1 MVDGNIVIGK
11 TRVLES
17 ILKLE
22 EAHEGGIISP
32 VDIYNELKGTT
43 RIKKH
48 FVHNLFIYIHVII
61 IRQTIYVYTNLL
73 TITN

>member
-1 MVDGNIVIGK
+1 MPLFLRESLRLSISTKLMVDGNIFIGK

-32 VDIYNELKGTT
+32 VDI
-43 RIKKH
+43 
-48 FVHNLFIYIHVII
+48 
-61 IRQTIYVYTNLL
+61 
-73 TITN
+73 

>member
-1 MVDGNIVIGK
+1 MKIKIFVNAIIFRGDSISTKLMVDGNIVIGK

-43 RIKKH
+43 RI
-48 FVHNLFIYIHVII
+48 
-61 IRQTIYVYTNLL
+61 
-73 TITN
+73 